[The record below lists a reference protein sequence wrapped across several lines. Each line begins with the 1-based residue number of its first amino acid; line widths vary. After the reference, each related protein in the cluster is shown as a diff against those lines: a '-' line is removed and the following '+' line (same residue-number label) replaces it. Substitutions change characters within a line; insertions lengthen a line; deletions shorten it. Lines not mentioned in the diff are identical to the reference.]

1 MLCSC
6 LATRRT
12 STRLHTHSTCSCL
25 RARAWPS
32 RGRTLSQ
39 CSPVLTA
46 PADKTPEGPACHA
59 QATPKAWLLPPPP
72 PPGAGAARWP
82 LGGPN
87 LPQAP
92 SSSLPPPSRSP
103 GSQHGAGAEQTAGDR
118 GPGRSS
124 GWKPFFERVQ
134 SAPLPTPDDDS
145 RELQEEARYS
155 RSVSGELI
163 AASAAAPVR
172 PDPPGIAQDPTPVSA
187 KGGPA
192 EDDRGPGDHAK
203 EAAPSAKKERP
214 GASSVQEKRQK
225 TSHGSEGDMIGRK
238 ARVSVRARSTGPT
251 VSDGCQWR
259 KYGQKM
265 AKGNPCPRAYY
276 RCTVVPGCPVRKQ
289 VQRCADDNT
298 VLITTYEGLHNHPL
312 PPLASAMA
320 ATTSA
325 AASMILSGSTSSCE
339 ISIPQPPLLISG
351 PPPGAT
357 APAAFT
363 TAFCTSSTSQSA
375 PPALAISSTA
385 PSVSSNHS
393 NIMLDL
399 TQQSAF
405 ASPYMGF
412 IMSLDSQGKAVSHQA
427 QPLHLQN
434 IAFPHPAPIGG
445 PMLSLGPPGAGAVLA
460 GGSAA
465 DMAAAS
471 QHWGYTSGVTLTLG
485 PSPTSPLQT
494 AANTTASMP
503 SLQKPIAYRQ
513 VDLATAVPWR
523 GGPLHNSP
531 QSWLTRPVATPS
543 GVVAPSTSPPASTSI
558 TAPADGDPHSSPP
571 PADSSSPS
579 KSTSALQDMLG
590 AALRKDPSM
599 TEALAAA
606 ISSIVASP
614 RRAATS
620 GVEQPENEHAR
631 AARHDVDLV
640 GLYPLPKVYA
650 LLHFRRLSKHTPPA
664 KFVRVPQ

>member
-1 MLCSC
+1 MPAALPCSGDAEHQHSLAHAVGLLVPPCLC
-6 LATRRT
+6 LALAQAHADRRQ
-12 STRLHTHSTCSCL
+12 H
-25 RARAWPS
+25 P
-32 RGRTLSQ
+32 
-39 CSPVLTA
+39 LT
-46 PADKTPEGPACHA
+46 PGGPACHA
-59 QATPKAWLLPPPP
+59 QANPKSWLLPPPP

-87 LPQAP
+87 IPQAP

-103 GSQHGAGAEQTAGDR
+103 GSQHGAGVEQTAGDR
-118 GPGRSS
+118 GPNRSS

-163 AASAAAPVR
+163 VASVAAPAR
-172 PDPPGIAQDPTPVSA
+172 PDLPGVAQDPTPASA
-187 KGGPA
+187 KDGAA
-192 EDDRGPGDHAK
+192 EDERGPGDHAK
-203 EAAPSAKKERP
+203 EAAPSAKKERH
-214 GASSVQEKRQK
+214 GASSLQEKRQK

-238 ARVSVRARSTGPT
+238 AR

-351 PPPGAT
+351 PPLGAA

-363 TAFCTSSTSQSA
+363 TAFCTSSTSQSP

-434 IAFPHPAPIGG
+434 IAFPHPAPNGG

-460 GGSAA
+460 GSSAT
-465 DMAAAS
+465 DMATAS

-494 AANTTASMP
+494 AANTTASTP

-523 GGPLHNSP
+523 GGQLHNPP

-543 GVVAPSTSPPASTSI
+543 GVVAPSTLPPASTST
-558 TAPADGDPHSSPP
+558 TAPADGDPHSSPA

-620 GVEQPENEHAR
+620 GVEQPESVAQIIPQPSERPKESPATS
-631 AARHDVDLV
+631 AA
-640 GLYPLPKVYA
+640 A
-650 LLHFRRLSKHTPPA
+650 SA
-664 KFVRVPQ
+664 